1 MKRIL
6 NDGSS
11 SAGHQAQTSQSEDG
25 PSLRRTR
32 LSALTPPPEGM
43 PADRRR
49 SAAPGTLAPRTAV
62 FPARFGLP
70 HELLEQPGELHLA
83 PPNDAE
89 IGEMIHELLEQ
100 PGELHFLGQT
110 QASDGGAALQSR
122 GQTICSGPDAPAP
135 CPAALLLQANEQAI
149 EAAITLMC
157 RYGLTREAAEHATGL
172 RAGVL
177 AAVVDVQGR
186 WLDDQ
191 AQFDAVATLPPA
203 QLQAFALM
211 LQRVRGN
218 LQHAQAP
225 VPATTSAAPS
235 FGQALQQ
242 HELYALIEDIL
253 TRMPRQQ
260 GEAATAAAR
269 RIHHTNEQV
278 RALPYAQRISVLAMV
293 TGAREADLRRI
304 PELSDMSGPMAQQ
317 AQDIRMRVPQQ
328 ANENRTAWARRI
340 RQTYVPVRDMPY
352 AQRISV
358 LAMVTGVRA
367 PDLRTDPLLRDISG
381 PMAQQAQDILM
392 RMPQQA
398 NESRAAWARRIGQ
411 TDVQV
416 RNMPYVQQTSVL
428 ALVTGVREN
437 VLRRANPAPPAGGD
451 ASAGHPHSGPSERT

>member
-11 SAGHQAQTSQSEDG
+11 AAGHPAQTSQSEDG
-25 PSLRRTR
+25 PSPRRAR
-32 LSALTPPPEGM
+32 LSSALTPPLEGM
-43 PADRRR
+43 PADHRR

-122 GQTICSGPDAPAP
+122 GQTIGSGPDAPAP
-135 CPAALLLQANEQAI
+135 CPAALLLQANAQNI
-149 EAAITLMC
+149 KAAITLM
-157 RYGLTREAAEHATGL
+157 RRGGLTREAAEHATGL

-191 AQFDAVATLPPA
+191 AQFDAVTALPPA
-203 QLQAFALM
+203 QLQPFALM

-218 LQHAQAP
+218 LKREQAP

-235 FGQALQQ
+235 LGQAHQMP
-242 HELYALIEDIL
+242 EVDALIEDIR
-253 TRMPRQQ
+253 TRMPRRQFE
-260 GEAATAAAR
+260 GAAAAAR
-269 RIHHTNEQV
+269 RICRTNGQV
-278 RALPYAQRISVLAMV
+278 RALPYEQRISVLAMV
-293 TGAREADLRRI
+293 TGARVFNLRTY
-304 PELSDMSGPMAQQ
+304 PELRDMSGPMAQQ
-317 AQDIRMRVPQQ
+317 AQDIRMRVPHQG
-328 ANENRTAWARRI
+328 NENRTAWARRI
-340 RQTYVPVRDMPY
+340 DRTVAQMRNMPY

-358 LAMVTGVRA
+358 LAMVTGARET
-367 PDLRTDPLLRDISG
+367 DLRLVPALRDMSRQ
-381 PMAQQAQDILM
+381 MAQQVHQIHM
-392 RMPQQA
+392 RVPQQ
-398 NESRAAWARRIGQ
+398 EGETPSRWAQRIYE
-411 TDVQV
+411 TDEQVQLLPSPE
-416 RNMPYVQQTSVL
+416 RISVL
-428 ALVTGVREN
+428 AMVTGVREN
-437 VLRRANPAPPAGGD
+437 FLRANLALPAGGD
-451 ASAGHPHSGPSERT
+451 ASAGHPHADPSART